1 MLGPCCL
8 CPLADQNMPDFVES
22 AIFRATDGRF
32 AGEYIAACASER
44 GCGYLGKF

>member
-1 MLGPCCL
+1 
-8 CPLADQNMPDFVES
+8 MPDFVES